1 MLRPRPGDSLWGW
14 LCAGWC
20 VTRGRTPQGGRVP
33 PFCVPFNAR
42 KTQRASDFSAA
53 PPAFSSHLLSLLPFP
68 SPSPI
73 PLSPSPQGP
82 IGAWGHEYVRNLAGE
97 VGAEWAARR
106 ATAEEGAD
114 GAAGA
119 PAPTADLLELVS
131 QILPYHMGSASE
143 PEAVD
148 LLLEVDRL
156 DLLPDVVDA
165 KNVGRTCLYLSAC
178 APYLPEPDDAGAL
191 RAAHACYA
199 KTGRDFDA
207 LRIAL
212 QLGDVDLAAATFAAC
227 ADPATQVQLAYLLGR
242 QGVAL
247 DFEEGPAAIADPAQ
261 REACTAAASNSRAP
275 DRYAALARD
284 LDVLEPRA
292 PDDVYKLHLADGRP
306 PAGAAAADSARANL
320 AATFVN
326 AFVNAGFGTD
336 RLMVPPGGG
345 AGAGA
350 DGGDAAAASGDAA
363 AADPGSAWVF
373 KNKEAGKTAAAASLG
388 LVTLWD
394 VEGGLPLIDKY
405 LYAADEAV
413 VAGALLGVG
422 IACCGV
428 RHENDPAYALLY
440 DFVDRPE
447 PGVKGGAIMGLGL
460 AYAGSAKEEVAD
472 LLAPLAADPDLP
484 IGLAGQA
491 ALALGLVFAGRAHAG
506 CVEAILQ
513 ALMSRPAPELAE
525 PGAKMMALALGLL
538 FLRRQGGAGAT
549 LEVCRT
555 LDPRISAYALATLEG
570 CAYAGTGDVLR
581 VQSLLGVC
589 GEHPAPPPPPAAEGE
604 GVAAAAAPPGGAA
617 PAADGAAPPADAA
630 AAPAAA
636 PAAAAPAPA
645 EDEPWRTAHQG
656 AAVLGVAL
664 VALGEDLGGA
674 MAGRALDHVLQYGEP
689 ASRRGVPLALALLH
703 ASNPDARAVDTL
715 GRLAHDT
722 DADVARAAVLG
733 LGIVG
738 AGTNHARL
746 AGMLRGLASYHNKE
760 PSLLF
765 LVRVA
770 QGLVHAG
777 KGLLTLSPRH
787 TDGALLSTP
796 ALGGLL
802 ALLHAGLDARATVAG
817 RTPQA
822 LFFLA
827 PALRPRM
834 LMTVD
839 EAGEPL
845 AVPVRVGQAVDVV
858 AQAGRPKAITGFQT
872 HTTPV
877 LLSAGERAELATTK
891 FLALAPVLEG
901 VVILKP
907 NPDYVEAAHE

>member
-1 MLRPRPGDSLWGW
+1 M
-14 LCAGWC
+14 
-20 VTRGRTPQGGRVP
+20 
-33 PFCVPFNAR
+33 
-42 KTQRASDFSAA
+42 
-53 PPAFSSHLLSLLPFP
+53 
-68 SPSPI
+68 
-73 PLSPSPQGP
+73 
-82 IGAWGHEYVRNLAGE
+82 
-97 VGAEWAARR
+97 
-106 ATAEEGAD
+106 
-114 GAAGA
+114 AAGA
-119 PAPTADLLELVS
+119 AALPAKTDDLLELVA
-131 QILPYHMGSASE
+131 QILPYHMRANSE

-156 DLLPDVVDA
+156 DLLIPHVDA
-165 KNVGRTCLYLSAC
+165 KNVARTCLYLCAC
-178 APYLPEPDDAGAL
+178 APYLPEPDDADAY
-191 RAAHACYA
+191 RAAHACYTSA
-199 KTGRDFDA
+199 GRAFDA
-207 LRIAL
+207 LRVAL
-212 QLGDVDLAAATFAAC
+212 QLGDVDLVAATFSAC

-247 DFEEGPAAIADPAQ
+247 DFEDGPAAIADPAQ
-261 REACTAAASNSRAP
+261 REACTLAASNAKMP
-275 DRYAALARD
+275 ERYAALARD

-336 RLMVPPGGG
+336 RLMVPPGDAAGG
-345 AGAGA
+345 GVAAAEGSA
-350 DGGDAAAASGDAA
+350 DAAAAAA
-363 AADPGSAWVF
+363 DADPGSAWVF

-405 LYAADEAV
+405 LYASDEAV

-440 DFVDRPE
+440 EFVDRPE
-447 PGVKGGAIMGLGL
+447 AGVKGGAIMGLGL
-460 AYAGSAKEEVAD
+460 AYAGAAKEEVAD

-484 IGLAGQA
+484 IALAGQA
-491 ALALGLVFAGRAHAG
+491 ALALGLVFVGRAHAG
-506 CVEAILQ
+506 AVEAVLQ
-513 ALMSRPAPELAE
+513 ALMSRPAVELTE
-525 PGAKMMALALGLL
+525 PGAKAMALALGLL
-538 FLRRQGGAGAT
+538 FLRRQGGAAAT

-581 VQSLLGVC
+581 VQSLLAVC
-589 GEHPAPPPPPAAEGE
+589 GEHPAPLAAPVEGVVAEG
-604 GVAAAAAPPGGAA
+604 AAGTAAPPGGAA
-617 PAADGAAPPADAA
+617 PAADGAAPPAAEGAA
-630 AAPAAA
+630 PPAAPAPAAA
-636 PAAAAPAPA
+636 DAPAAPGAPAAA
-645 EDEPWRTAHQG
+645 EDEPWRSAHQG

-674 MAGRALDHVLQYGEP
+674 MAHRALDHVLQYGEP
-689 ASRRGVPLALALLH
+689 PARRGVPLALALLN

-715 GRLAHDT
+715 GRLAHDA
-722 DADVARAAVLG
+722 DADVARAAILA

-746 AGMLRGLASYHNKE
+746 AGLLRGLASYHNKE

-787 TDGALLSTP
+787 TDGTLLSSP

-802 ALLHAGLDARATVAG
+802 ALLHCGLDARATVAG

-877 LLSAGERAELATTK
+877 LLSAGERAELATSK
-891 FLALAPVLEG
+891 YIALAPVLEG
-901 VVILKP
+901 VVILKV
-907 NPDYVEAAHE
+907 NPDYVEASHE